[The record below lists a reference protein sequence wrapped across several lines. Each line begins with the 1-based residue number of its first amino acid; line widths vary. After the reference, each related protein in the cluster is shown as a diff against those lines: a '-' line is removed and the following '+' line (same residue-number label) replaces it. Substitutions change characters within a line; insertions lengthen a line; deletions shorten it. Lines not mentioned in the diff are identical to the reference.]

1 MTVSDFLVEE
11 LVKNNVTDVFGIPGG
26 AVLDFLYSLE
36 KKKQYIQPRLSFHE
50 QAAVFSAAGYAQL
63 NGTLGVAYATRGPGI
78 TNTVTAIADA
88 YYDSIPLLI
97 VTAHTYSG
105 KRSLRRI
112 DANQEL
118 DSRDILNPVV
128 KYSARIESAEEA
140 VFEVKKAIKI
150 ALGGRKGP
158 VLLDFNKAVFKSNV
172 TDLADS
178 ENYELNEEGS
188 LPVCDVEFLKNK
200 INNSKRPLILIGDGI
215 RQSNSINQFIEFIKD
230 KNIPIVSSRYT
241 QDLAASHPNYFG
253 YIGSHGLR
261 YSNFILSKSDLVIVI
276 GNQLNF
282 PLESKT
288 FSKIIQN
295 TEFIRF
301 EIDENEA
308 LRCMPNVT
316 TIKSSLT
323 NLFGL
328 QGFSLKR
335 IAGHDNWISICRQIK
350 DQLFHFD
357 INQPV
362 ELISIALGFINQNY
376 SITSDVGNNE
386 FWLCRAYAYTKSK
399 QRVLYSK
406 SFGAMGCSIP
416 KAIGV
421 WHRTLKPVVSFNG
434 DQAIQI
440 NIQELHYIG
449 KHQLP
454 IAVIVIN
461 NYSSGMIKTRQIN
474 SFGSKYL
481 QTTLDSGY
489 SQPEFDKIAYSY
501 GIKYAV
507 LNNNEDLKCLL
518 GELKQPIFIEVK
530 VSDEFDLYPSIKL
543 GDDMQNMYPYIDK
556 TLYNSISEL

>member
-11 LVKNNVTDVFGIPGG
+11 LVKNKVTDVFGIPGG

-36 KKKQYIQPRLSFHE
+36 KKKPLIQPRLSFHE

-63 NGTLGVAYATRGPGI
+63 TGGLGVAYATRGPGI

-97 VTAHTYSG
+97 VTAHAYSG

-112 DANQEL
+112 DENQEL
-118 DSRDILNPVV
+118 DSRDILKPII
-128 KYSARIESAEEA
+128 KYSARIESAEQA

-158 VLLDFNKAVFKSNV
+158 VLLDFNKAILKANI
-172 TDLADS
+172 TDLVYS
-178 ENYELNEEGS
+178 ENYEVNEDGS
-188 LPVCDVEFLKNK
+188 LQVSDVELLKNK
-200 INNSKRPLILIGDGI
+200 IHQSKRPLILIGDGI
-215 RQSNSINQFIEFIKD
+215 RQSNSINEFNEFVKD
-230 KNIPIVSSRYT
+230 KNIPILSSRYT
-241 QDLAASHPNYFG
+241 QDIAASNPNYFG

-261 YSNFILSKSDLVIVI
+261 YSNFILSKSDLIIAI

-288 FSKIIQN
+288 FGKIIQN

-301 EIDENEA
+301 EIDQNEA
-308 LRCMPNVT
+308 HRSIPNVT
-316 TIKSSLT
+316 TIKTSLT
-323 NLFGL
+323 NLFKIDSFKL
-328 QGFSLKR
+328 IQ
-335 IAGHDNWISICRQIK
+335 IVDHDNWVGTCNRIK
-350 DQLFHFD
+350 DQLFDFD
-357 INQPV
+357 VNQPV
-362 ELISIALGFINQNY
+362 ELISIALRCISQDY

-386 FWLCRAYAYTKSK
+386 FWLCRAYAYTKST

-434 DQAIQI
+434 DQAIQM

-454 IAVIVIN
+454 IAVVVIN

-489 SQPEFDKIAYSY
+489 SQPDFEKIAYSY
-501 GIKYAV
+501 GIKYVA
-507 LNNNEDLKCLL
+507 LNNNDDLEGLL
-518 GELKQPIFIEVK
+518 GGIKQPIFIEVK

-556 TLYNSISEL
+556 TLYDSINDL